1 MNTATGATASVP
13 SPAVTVTVVGS
24 GDSDAA
30 EASTGVAM
38 AAANATVTITST
50 YTDTHTI
57 TQSEIGPAAIVTASS
72 ESSFE
77 VIASESA
84 NDCVPATVTLTIT
97 ETVGSALSPQEISS
111 PKEMTPLTTVV
122 ISELYSQGAEGGQ
135 TVLDSYAHSASMETG
150 VTQEAVGT
158 TTTTLFE
165 RPTVVITSTRFA
177 DIEMPSSL
185 LTSTVSADTDHAPC
199 EDDTAAV
206 PPNMVT
212 VSFSKVITEMF
223 VTTLD
228 GSEALTSDVYTT
240 STTEVVTV
248 EKTMFATGTAKVLN
262 QNSTSTALKT
272 ITLLPANTPT
282 PEETQAASSNG
293 TSSVIASEGIHLKQ
307 SAVAGCAVVVVAA
320 ILCMF

>member
-1 MNTATGATASVP
+1 
-13 SPAVTVTVVGS
+13 
-24 GDSDAA
+24 
-30 EASTGVAM
+30 M
-38 AAANATVTITST
+38 AAVNATVTITST

-57 TQSEIGPAAIVTASS
+57 TQSEIAPAAIVTASS
-72 ESSFE
+72 ESSTE
-77 VIASESA
+77 AIASESA

-150 VTQEAVGT
+150 VIQDAAGT

-185 LTSTVSADTDHAPC
+185 LTSTVSADTNHAPC
-199 EDDTAAV
+199 EDDTAAIS
-206 PPNMVT
+206 PNMVT

-228 GSEALTSDVYTT
+228 GSDALTSDVYTT

-307 SAVAGCAVVVVAA
+307 SAVASCAVVVAVA
-320 ILCMF
+320 ILCTL